1 MIQTELMTKLI
12 HSLTDDDSYE
22 AVVASLDA
30 IQQLLKKLGPAV
42 IDGNLT
48 DLTHAI
54 HSLLEKKTKCFGEL
68 DDEDDDF
75 EQQDEEEEDDDE
87 DTNET
92 VFEAITDILPQ
103 MAKTLK
109 QGFLVPFQN
118 VLTSLLSY
126 CSPDKDVNDNI
137 QVVGC
142 VKNIIYIVGC
152 FA

>member
-75 EQQDEEEEDDDE
+75 E
-87 DTNET
+87 
-92 VFEAITDILPQ
+92 
-103 MAKTLK
+103 
-109 QGFLVPFQN
+109 
-118 VLTSLLSY
+118 
-126 CSPDKDVNDNI
+126 
-137 QVVGC
+137 
-142 VKNIIYIVGC
+142 
-152 FA
+152 